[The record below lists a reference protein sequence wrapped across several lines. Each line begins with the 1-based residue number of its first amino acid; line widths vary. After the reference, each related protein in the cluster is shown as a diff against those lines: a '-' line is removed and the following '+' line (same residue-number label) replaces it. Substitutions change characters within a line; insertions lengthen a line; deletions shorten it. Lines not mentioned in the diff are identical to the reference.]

1 MVENN
6 FGGLSTKI
14 WSKNLW
20 DYLDIGRLFPKGKE
34 YGIGNHDSEGIEYGS
49 RKLLKMV
56 LLFLA
61 CSRDM

>member
-20 DYLDIGRLFPKGKE
+20 DYLDIGRLFSKGKE
-34 YGIGNHDSEGIEYGS
+34 YGNHDSEGSEYGS
-49 RKLLKMV
+49 RKLLKKV

>member
-20 DYLDIGRLFPKGKE
+20 DYLDIGRLFPKGQE
-34 YGIGNHDSEGIEYGS
+34 YGNHDSEGIEWVKETSYHCQKINIQPN
-49 RKLLKMV
+49 RTV
-56 LLFLA
+56 
-61 CSRDM
+61 

>member
-20 DYLDIGRLFPKGKE
+20 DYLDIGRLFPKGRNME
-34 YGIGNHDSEGIEYGS
+34 TMTVRAVNMGQEN
-49 RKLLKMV
+49 
-56 LLFLA
+56 F
-61 CSRDM
+61 

>member
-20 DYLDIGRLFPKGKE
+20 DYLDIGRLFSKGKE
-34 YGIGNHDSEGIEYGS
+34 YGNHDSEGNEYGS

>member
-14 WSKNLW
+14 WSKKLW

-34 YGIGNHDSEGIEYGS
+34 YGNHDSEGIEYGS
-49 RKLLKMV
+49 RKLLKIV
-56 LLFLA
+56 LLFSA

>member
-20 DYLDIGRLFPKGKE
+20 DYLDIGRLFSKGKE
-34 YGIGNHDSEGIEYGS
+34 YGNHDSEGSEYGP